1 MATIPTPVTASPA
14 ATTPLPQAIAYV
26 DGQNLFHE
34 AQRAFGYDYPNF
46 DVLRL
51 AQAVCQKHIWT
62 LKETRFYT
70 GIPGPGDDPFWN
82 TFWQRKLR
90 AMSQKGI
97 KTFSRA
103 LRYRTE
109 TLTLPDG
116 TTHTLRY
123 QQEKGIDVRI
133 AIDALCGAFA
143 RAFDVAIIFSLD
155 QDLSEVARD
164 IRAIGQDQGRHLRV
178 ASAFPWAG
186 IAAPFPIG
194 STFGIPIDRATYDAC
209 IDPRDYRPAPR
220 TR

>member
-1 MATIPTPVTASPA
+1 MTTTPTDAPASASP
-14 ATTPLPQAIAYV
+14 PLPQAIVYV

-34 AQRAFGYDYPNF
+34 AQRAFGYDFPNF

-51 AQAVCQKHIWT
+51 AQTVCQRQNWN

-90 AMSQKGI
+90 AMSQRGI
-97 KTFSRA
+97 VTFSRA

-109 TLTLPDG
+109 MVTLPDG
-116 TTHTLRY
+116 TTHTFSY
-123 QQEKGIDVRI
+123 HQEKGIDVRI
-133 AIDALCGAFA
+133 AIDMMCGAFT
-143 RAFDVAIIFSLD
+143 RAFDVAILFSLD
-155 QDLSEVARD
+155 QDLSEVVRD
-164 IRAIGQDQGRHLRV
+164 IRAMGQEQGRHVRV

-186 IAAPFPIG
+186 VSAPFPIG

-220 TR
+220 GR

>member
-1 MATIPTPVTASPA
+1 MSTIPTDHSAITSA
-14 ATTPLPQAIAYV
+14 ALPHAIAYV

-51 AQAVCQKHIWT
+51 AQVVCTGQNWT

-97 KTFSRA
+97 KTFSRG
-103 LRYRTE
+103 LRFRTE

-116 TTHTLRY
+116 TKHSFRY

-133 AIDALCGAFA
+133 AMDALRGAFT
-143 RAFDVAIIFSLD
+143 RAFDVAIFFSLD
-155 QDLSEVARD
+155 QDLSEVALD
-164 IRAIGQDQGRHLRV
+164 IRATGQEQGRQLRV

-186 IAAPFPIG
+186 VSAPFPIG
-194 STFGIPIDRATYDAC
+194 HTTGITIDRATYDAC
-209 IDPRDYRPAPR
+209 IDARDYRPAPR
-220 TR
+220 SR

>member
-1 MATIPTPVTASPA
+1 MTTAPTPETPSPATISP
-14 ATTPLPQAIAYV
+14 PLRAIAYV

-51 AQAVCQKHIWT
+51 AQWVCRNQGWA
-62 LKETRFYT
+62 LQEARFYT

-109 TLTLPDG
+109 TLILPDG
-116 TTHTLRY
+116 TSHTLRY
-123 QQEKGIDVRI
+123 PQEKGIDVRI
-133 AIDALCGAFA
+133 AIDALRGAFT
-143 RAFDVAIIFSLD
+143 RACDVAIFFSLD
-155 QDLSEVARD
+155 QDLSEVALD
-164 IRAIGQDQGRHLRV
+164 IRATGQEQGRHLRV

-186 IAAPFPIG
+186 VAAPFPIG
-194 STFGIPIDRATYDAC
+194 HTTGIPIDRVTYDAC
-209 IDPRDYRPAPR
+209 IDPRDYRPASR
-220 TR
+220 GR